1 MIAIT
6 SPSKTMKE
14 EKIKVRTTKPRLIE
28 DSLILQNEMKR
39 YTVKDLEKLMSISE
53 DLALLNYK
61 RFQEME
67 SAKEY
72 PALFLFKGDV
82 FKGIEAETL
91 SPEEVEYLNSHLR
104 ILSGLYGVL
113 RPLDRIKP
121 YRLEMGIRHK
131 NERGKTLYEF
141 WGSKVK
147 HLLEKDCKDN
157 ILVNLASQEYSR
169 AIRQNE
175 INLDV
180 YDVEFR
186 EHRNGEYPIISF
198 YAKQARGE
206 MARFMAVNN
215 VQHIHELKNFDYSGY
230 GFNEALSKDKCLVF
244 TRG

>member
-28 DSLILQNEMKR
+28 DSLILQSELKR
-39 YTVKDLEKLMSISE
+39 YTVTDLEKLMGISE
-53 DLALLNYK
+53 DLAELNYK
-61 RFQEME
+61 RFQEIDN
-67 SAKEY
+67 AKEY
-72 PALFLFKGDV
+72 PSLFLFKGDV
-82 FKGIEAETL
+82 FRGIDVENL
-91 SPEEVEYLNSHLR
+91 SPQEVDYLNNHLR

-121 YRLEMGIRHK
+121 HRLEMGIRHK

-141 WGSKVK
+141 WGTKVQR
-147 HLLEKDCKDN
+147 LLEKDCKDN
-157 ILVNLASQEYSR
+157 ILINLASQEYSR

-175 INLDV
+175 IKLDV

-198 YAKQARGE
+198 FAKHARGE
-206 MARFMAVNN
+206 MARYMAVNN
-215 VQHIHELKNFDYSGY
+215 VQHIHELKNFNYSGY
-230 GFNEALSKDKCLVF
+230 GFNESLSTDKRLVF

>member
-14 EKIKVRTTKPRLIE
+14 EKIKIRTTKPRLIE

-39 YTVKDLEKLMSISE
+39 YTVKDLEKLMGISE

-61 RFQEME
+61 RFQEIE
-67 SAKEY
+67 NAKEY
-72 PALFLFKGDV
+72 PSLFLYKGDV
-82 FKGIEAETL
+82 FRGLDAETL
-91 SPEEVEYLNSHLR
+91 SPAEVEYLNNHLR

-121 YRLEMGIRHK
+121 YRLEMGIKHK
-131 NERGKTLYEF
+131 SEHGKTLYEF
-141 WGSKVK
+141 WGTKVK
-147 HLLEKDCKDN
+147 RLLEKDCKDK

-169 AIRQNE
+169 AIKQNE

-186 EHRNGEYPIISF
+186 EHRNGQYPIISF
-198 YAKQARGE
+198 FAKQARGE
-206 MARFMAVNN
+206 MARFMAVNK
-215 VQHIHELKNFDYSGY
+215 VQHIHELKDFDYSGY
-230 GFNEALSKDKCLVF
+230 GFNEALSKEKLLVF

>member
-14 EKIKVRTTKPRLIE
+14 EKIKIRTTKPRLLE

-39 YTVKDLEKLMSISE
+39 YSVKDLEKLMGISE

-61 RFQEME
+61 RFQEIE
-67 SAKEY
+67 NAKEY
-72 PALFLFKGDV
+72 PSLYLFKGDV
-82 FKGIEAETL
+82 FRGINAETL
-91 SPEEVEYLNSHLR
+91 APTEVEYLNKHLR

-131 NERGKTLYEF
+131 NERGKSLYDF
-141 WGSKVK
+141 WGTKVK
-147 HLLEKDCKDN
+147 YLLEKDAKDN
-157 ILVNLASQEYSR
+157 ILINLASQEYSR

-180 YDVEFR
+180 YDIEFR
-186 EHRNGEYPIISF
+186 EHRNGQYPIISF
-198 YAKQARGE
+198 FAKQARGE
-206 MARFMAVNN
+206 MARFMAVNS
-215 VQHIHELKNFDYSGY
+215 VQQIDELKGFDYSGY
-230 GFNEALSKDKCLVF
+230 GFNESLSKDKLLVF

>member
-14 EKIKVRTTKPRLIE
+14 EKIKIRTTKPRLIE

-39 YTVKDLEKLMSISE
+39 YTVKDLEKLMGISE
-53 DLALLNYK
+53 DLAELNYK
-61 RFQEME
+61 RFQEIE
-67 SAKEY
+67 NAKEY
-72 PALFLFKGDV
+72 PSLFLFKGDV
-82 FKGIEAETL
+82 FRGIDAETL
-91 SPEEVEYLNSHLR
+91 SPQEVEYLNNHLR

-141 WGSKVK
+141 WGTKVK

-157 ILVNLASQEYSR
+157 ILINLASQEYSR

-186 EHRNGEYPIISF
+186 EHRNGQYPIISF
-198 YAKQARGE
+198 FAKQARGE

-215 VQHIHELKNFDYSGY
+215 VQQIHELLDFDYSGY
-230 GFNEALSKDKCLVF
+230 GFNKALSEDKRLVF

>member
-39 YTVKDLEKLMSISE
+39 YTTEDLQKLMGISE
-53 DLALLNYK
+53 ELAELNYK
-61 RFQEME
+61 RFQEIE
-67 SAKEY
+67 VAKEY

-82 FKGIEAETL
+82 FRGIDAESL
-91 SPEEVEYLNSHLR
+91 SPIEVEYLNKHLR

-131 NERGKTLYEF
+131 NERGKTLYDF
-141 WGSKVK
+141 WGTKIQR
-147 HLLEKDCKDN
+147 LLEKDCKDN
-157 ILVNLASQEYSR
+157 TLVNLASQEYSK
-169 AIRQNE
+169 AIRLNE
-175 INLDV
+175 LNLDV
-180 YDVEFR
+180 YNIEFR
-186 EHRNGEYPIISF
+186 EHRNGLYPMISF
-198 YAKQARGE
+198 FAKHARGE
-206 MARFMAVNN
+206 MARYMAVNN
-215 VQHIHELKNFDYSGY
+215 VQHIDELKSFDYSGY
-230 GFNEALSKDKCLVF
+230 GFNEGLSKDKLLVF